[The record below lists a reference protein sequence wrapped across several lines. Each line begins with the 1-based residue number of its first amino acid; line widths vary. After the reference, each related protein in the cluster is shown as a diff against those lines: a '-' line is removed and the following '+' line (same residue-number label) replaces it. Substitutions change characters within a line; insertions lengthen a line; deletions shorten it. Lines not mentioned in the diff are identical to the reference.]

1 MEYRSLHARAQSSN
15 TRPRVRSAFTLVELL
30 VVIGIIALLISIL
43 LPALTRAKSAANKVK
58 CASNEHQIVMAAIM
72 RAQDNPRNGVLFPT
86 IYQARASEGSGVP
99 DPGASDALCVLIPQ
113 YIKDPNVGI
122 CPATENYIRPG
133 VTMNFNQSL
142 QLYGSNSVLLDTTI
156 CAANHGFSPGT
167 SYEIFGWYSG
177 NSIFPDGTILSTTQD
192 TINGWLGLKPGDW
205 GYNPSNDLPA
215 TLTYSVPKRLGHIKG
230 LTTTLLVFDSDQDGN
245 TATTTNNWP
254 DSTNNHGA
262 EGFNFGFADGHVA
275 FVRRGPDIIK
285 TYLASYNGTGSPK
298 AFAMAHCPG
307 LNVMSNVSTNGHTY
321 SNVYTLK

>member
-15 TRPRVRSAFTLVELL
+15 TRPRIRSAFTLVELL

-215 TLTYSVPKRLGHIKG
+215 TLTYSVPKRLGHIK
-230 LTTTLLVFDSDQDGN
+230 
-245 TATTTNNWP
+245 
-254 DSTNNHGA
+254 
-262 EGFNFGFADGHVA
+262 
-275 FVRRGPDIIK
+275 
-285 TYLASYNGTGSPK
+285 
-298 AFAMAHCPG
+298 
-307 LNVMSNVSTNGHTY
+307 
-321 SNVYTLK
+321 